1 MRTRR
6 TFFLGKHPFL
16 EIASERTLTN
26 RSPVAALSKITEGGK
41 PTESIDIYIYIKRID
56 RWTEWGNSHPRIREK
71 EISISTC
78 RNGYA
83 AVNRL
88 VAPPPHKYSI
98 KFIRTNISSSRPT
111 RNLIT
116 IYGHVLYPVT
126 DSSLPISS
134 PTEIPNRSNYIR
146 FCLRIHP
153 LYPSN
158 PNSSV
163 RIATN
168 TNSTSNRIFF
178 VSSLWIELNRSS
190 FINFNN
196 SNRLER
202 NTRVQRLTTR
212 PTISNSGNF
221 PWKFHR

>member
-1 MRTRR
+1 MVAFSEEGLIIARLFGANSTRSIRESWTVMRTRR
-6 TFFLGKHPFL
+6 MFFLGKHPFL
-16 EIASERTLTN
+16 EIASERALTN

-41 PTESIDIYIYIKRID
+41 PTGSIDIYIYIKRID
-56 RWTEWGNSHPRIREK
+56 RSTEWGNSHPRIREK

-126 DSSLPISS
+126 DSSLRFRYPPQPRFPIVQTIYVSAYES
-134 PTEIPNRSNYIR
+134 TPYTHSIQSKFLCKNRK
-146 FCLRIHP
+146 P
-153 LYPSN
+153 
-158 PNSSV
+158 
-163 RIATN
+163 
-168 TNSTSNRIFF
+168 
-178 VSSLWIELNRSS
+178 
-190 FINFNN
+190 
-196 SNRLER
+196 
-202 NTRVQRLTTR
+202 
-212 PTISNSGNF
+212 
-221 PWKFHR
+221 